1 MTTAQQNQEIGK
13 NIGEQASKGFTRIML
28 ELLQERYP
36 ETQFQNLPIGISV
49 FIDEYTNQFMD
60 YYSGKRKT
68 KPTTQSIEEAKVRRE
83 NREAEGTEGEK
94 WLTPAIRE
102 EFVVRASIPGCLQ
115 QDLHGFSI

>member
-49 FIDEYTNQFMD
+49 FVDEYTTQFLE
-60 YYSGKRKT
+60 YYSGERKRK
-68 KPTTQSIEEAKVRRE
+68 PTAKSGAAAEARRE
-83 NREAEGTEGEK
+83 DREAEGTLGEK